1 MIRNY
6 ILVAVRNLV
15 RHKFFSAINIFG
27 LAISIAISMAVIML
41 VADQMMY
48 DRFNTKK
55 DRIYRVTSRGVTNTG
70 EERGGSS
77 VTSTSPM
84 PLRDELLENYTGIE
98 KVARLKRGFGNNWME
113 VEGQNI
119 NVPLAGYFAD
129 PEVLS
134 LFEYELEYGDKN
146 TALVNP
152 YSVVITKKAAKK
164 LFKEDNPVGL
174 TIKVGKLGTYTVTG
188 VVKETEQ
195 KSHIAFEGL
204 ASMATVKSLQQQAG
218 MAADEMDDWTN
229 CWNGWTYILAEPE
242 KSREEIDSYLLEI
255 YKKHIATIEDPETY
269 KTKFGLQ
276 PLMDI
281 TPGNVIN
288 NAIGPTL
295 PWVVVYF
302 FAGLAGVIMLTS
314 CFNFTNLSIA
324 RSLTRAREIGV
335 RKATGAARSQIFTQ
349 FLIESVVV
357 ATCSLALAGLL
368 MFVLKPF
375 MLQLNFARIFRWDLE
390 VNYVVF
396 AIFLVFAIIVGV
408 LAGFFPAV
416 VLSGFQPV
424 KVLKGLNDVK
434 LLSKTALRKILL
446 VGQFTLS
453 LIFIL
458 TVIIMYNQLDL
469 FLNKDYGFNMKENI
483 MIQLNETSAPV
494 LKTELL
500 KNSNIKYVSGAS
512 HIPAA
517 GTTLGN
523 GFKKQL
529 DEKEWTDLNT
539 FSVDEDY
546 LDNIEV
552 DLVAG
557 RFFSAEAGAGNDK
570 SVVIN
575 ERAVQAFHF
584 SSPADAIGEELIRP
598 YDSIGLTIV
607 GVVKD
612 YNHGQLMNKI
622 EPLAL
627 LYQPDALT
635 LLQVRY
641 TGSFDEAKKSIE
653 KAWATV
659 NPTLKIDYKEVEAE
673 IKFFY
678 NTVFSDIVEVVG
690 FIAALAI
697 IISCMGLLGM
707 ATYTT
712 ETRMKEISIRKVL
725 GCSARQLVMLLSKV
739 FLKLLMISIMLGIPA
754 AWFIN
759 NLWLEFMAYRTNVS
773 FGMISL
779 GVLILLLLGV
789 FTIGS
794 QTLRAAF
801 ANPVDN
807 LKNE

>member
-6 ILVAVRNLV
+6 ILVAVRNLL

-70 EERGGSS
+70 EDRGGN

-84 PLRDELLENYTGIE
+84 PLREEILENYTGIE
-98 KVARLKRGFGNNWME
+98 KVARLKRGFGNHWME

-134 LFEYELEYGDKN
+134 LFEYELEHGDAN

-152 YSVVITKKAAKK
+152 YSVVITKKASKK

-174 TIKVGKLGTYTVTG
+174 TIKVGNLGTYTVTG
-188 VVKETEQ
+188 VLKATEQ

-204 ASMATVKSLQQQAG
+204 ASMATVKSLSQTG
-218 MAADEMDDWTN
+218 MNSSEMDDWSN
-229 CWNGWTYILAEPE
+229 CWNGWTYILAEPG
-242 KSREEIDSYLLEI
+242 KSRAEIDDYLLQI
-255 YKKHIATIEDPETY
+255 YKKHIATIQDPEAY
-269 KTKFGLQ
+269 RVKFNLQ
-276 PLMDI
+276 PLMEI
-281 TPGNVIN
+281 TPGNVMN

-295 PWVVVYF
+295 PWFVVYF

-349 FLIESVVV
+349 FLVESVVV
-357 ATCSLALAGLL
+357 AVCSLALACLL
-368 MFVLKPF
+368 LFVIKPF
-375 MLQLNFARIFRWDLE
+375 MLQLNFARLFRWGLE
-390 VNYVVF
+390 ANYVVF
-396 AIFLVFAIIVGV
+396 AIFFVFTIVVGV

-434 LLSKTALRKILL
+434 LLSKTALRKVLL

-458 TVIIMYNQLDL
+458 TVIIMYNQLEL

-483 MIQLNETSAPV
+483 MIRLNETSAAT

-500 KNSNIKYVSGAS
+500 KHSNIKFVSGAS

-517 GTTLGN
+517 GTQHGN
-523 GFKKQL
+523 GFKKQF
-529 DEKEWTDLNT
+529 DEKEWTNLNT

-546 LDNIEV
+546 LNNLEV

-557 RFFSAEAGAGNDK
+557 KFFAAEAGASNK
-570 SVVIN
+570 NSVVIN
-575 ERAVQAFHF
+575 EQAIETLHF
-584 SSPADAIGEELIRP
+584 SSPQDAIGEELIRQH
-598 YDSIGLTIV
+598 DSLRLTIV
-607 GVVKD
+607 GVIKD
-612 YNHGQLMNKI
+612 YNHSQLMNEI

-627 LYQPDALT
+627 LYLPEDFT

-641 TGSFDEAKKSIE
+641 TGSYDDAKKSVE

-659 NPTLKIDYKEVEAE
+659 NPTLKIDYKEVEEE

-678 NTVFSDIVEVVG
+678 NTVFSDIVQVVG

-712 ETRMKEISIRKVL
+712 ETRMKEIAIRKVL
-725 GCSARQLVMLLSKV
+725 GSSDQQLVALLSKG
-739 FLKLLMISIMLGIPA
+739 FLKLLMISIILGIPA
-754 AWFIN
+754 SWFIN
-759 NLWLEFMAYRTNVS
+759 NLWLEFMAYRTDVTLA
-773 FGMISL
+773 MMSL
-779 GVLILLLLGV
+779 GVIILITLGGL
-789 FTIGS
+789 TIGS

>member
-6 ILVAVRNLV
+6 FLVAVRNLV
-15 RHKFFSAINIFG
+15 RYKFFSAINIFG

-70 EERGGSS
+70 EDRRGS
-77 VTSTSPM
+77 VTATSPM
-84 PLRDELLENYTGIE
+84 PLKDVLLDNYPGIE
-98 KVARLKRGFGNNWME
+98 KIVRLKRGFGNSWME

-119 NVPLAGYFAD
+119 NVPLGGYFAD

-134 LFEYELEYGDKN
+134 VFEYELEHGDIN

-164 LFKEDNPVGL
+164 LFKEENPVGL
-174 TIKVGKLGTYTVTG
+174 TIKVGNLGTYTVTG
-188 VVKETEQ
+188 VVKETDQ

-204 ASMATVKSLQQQAG
+204 ASMATVKSLQQTGISAN
-218 MAADEMDDWTN
+218 EMDDWSN
-229 CWNGWTYILAEPE
+229 CWNGWTYILAAPG
-242 KSREEIDSYLLEI
+242 KSSEEIEGYLLEI
-255 YKKHIATIEDPETY
+255 YKKHIATIENPETY
-269 KTKFGLQ
+269 KAKFNLQ

-281 TPGNVIN
+281 TPGNVN
-288 NAIGPTL
+288 SNAIGPTL

-302 FAGLAGVIMLTS
+302 FAGLAAVIMLTS
-314 CFNFTNLSIA
+314 CFNFTNLAIA

-335 RKATGAARSQIFTQ
+335 RKATGAARLQIFSQ
-349 FLIESVVV
+349 FLVESVVV
-357 ATCSLALAGLL
+357 AVCSLSLAGLL
-368 MFVLKPF
+368 IVVLKPF

-390 VNYVVF
+390 TNYVVF
-396 AIFLVFAIIVGV
+396 GIFLVFAMIVGI

-416 VLSGFQPV
+416 VLSGLQPI
-424 KVLKGLNDVK
+424 KVLKGINDVK
-434 LLSKTALRKILL
+434 LMSKTVLRKVLL

-458 TVIIMYNQLDL
+458 TVIIMYNQLEL

-483 MIQLNETSAPV
+483 MIKLNETSAPV

-517 GTTLGN
+517 GTTHGN

-529 DEKEWTDLNT
+529 DEKEWTDLNK

-546 LDNIEV
+546 LNNIEV

-557 RFFSAEAGAGNDK
+557 KFFSAEAGASNSR

-575 ERAVQAFHF
+575 EQAVQAFHF
-584 SSPADAIGEELIRP
+584 SSPADAIGEELIRQH
-598 YDSIGLTIV
+598 DSLRLTIV

-627 LYQPDALT
+627 LYNPDDFQ

-659 NPTLKIDYKEVEAE
+659 NPALKIDYKEVEAE

-678 NTVFSDIVEVVG
+678 STVFSDIVEVVG
-690 FIAALAI
+690 FVAALAI

-725 GCSARQLVMLLSKV
+725 GCSDQQLVMLLSKGFV
-739 FLKLLMISIMLGIPA
+739 KLLMISIVLGIPA

-759 NLWLEFMAYRTNVS
+759 NLWLEFMAYRTNVT

-779 GVLILLLLGV
+779 GVLLLTTLGGI
-789 FTIGS
+789 TIGS
-794 QTLRAAF
+794 QTLRATV

-807 LKNE
+807 LKSE

>member
-1 MIRNY
+1 
-6 ILVAVRNLV
+6 
-15 RHKFFSAINIFG
+15 
-27 LAISIAISMAVIML
+27 MAVIML

-55 DRIYRVTSRGVTNTG
+55 DRIYRVTSHQVTNKG
-70 EERGGSS
+70 EDLGS

-84 PLRDELLENYTGIE
+84 PLKEELLENYTGIE
-98 KVARLKRGFGNNWME
+98 KVARLKRGFGNHWME
-113 VEGQNI
+113 VEGQNV
-119 NVPLAGYFAD
+119 NVPLGGYFAD

-134 LFEYELEYGDKN
+134 IFEYELEHGDAS

-164 LFKEDNPVGL
+164 LFKEENPVGL
-174 TIKVGKLGTYTVTG
+174 TIKVGNLGTYTVTG
-188 VVKETEQ
+188 VLKETEQ

-204 ASMATVKSLQQQAG
+204 ASMATVKSLHQTG
-218 MAADEMDDWTN
+218 MNSSVMEDWAN
-229 CWNGWTYILAEPE
+229 CWDGWTYILAEPGR
-242 KSREEIDSYLLEI
+242 SSGEIDEYLLEI
-255 YKKHIATIEDPETY
+255 YRKHIATIENPDTY
-269 KTKFGLQ
+269 KAKFNLQ

-281 TPGNVIN
+281 TPGDVIN

-295 PWVVVYF
+295 PWVIIYF

-335 RKATGAARSQIFTQ
+335 RKATGAVRSQIFTQ
-349 FLIESVVV
+349 FLVESVVIAV
-357 ATCSLALAGLL
+357 CSLALAGLL
-368 MFVLKPF
+368 LFVIKPF

-390 VNYVVF
+390 ANYVVF
-396 AIFLVFAIIVGV
+396 AIFFVFAVVVGV

-434 LLSKTALRKILL
+434 LLSKTALRKALL

-458 TVIIMYNQLDL
+458 TVIIMYNQLEL
-469 FLNKDYGFNMKENI
+469 FLNKDYGFNMKENV
-483 MIQLNETSAPV
+483 MIRLNETSAPQ

-500 KNSNIKYVSGAS
+500 KHSNIKVVSAAS

-517 GTTLGN
+517 GTQHGN

-529 DEKEWTDLNT
+529 DEKEWTGLQT

-546 LDNIEV
+546 LNNIEV
-552 DLVAG
+552 DLIAG
-557 RFFSAEAGAGNDK
+557 KFFVAEAGENNGN

-575 ERAVQAFHF
+575 EQALQALHF
-584 SSPADAIGEELIRP
+584 SSAADAIGEELIRQN
-598 YDSIGLTIV
+598 DSLRFTIV
-607 GVVKD
+607 GVVKN

-627 LYQPDALT
+627 LYLPEDFT

-641 TGSFDEAKKSIE
+641 TGSYEGAKKTIE

-659 NPTLKIDYKEVEAE
+659 NPALKIDYKEVEEE

-678 NTVFSDIVEVVG
+678 NTVFSDIVQVVG
-690 FIAALAI
+690 FVAALAI
-697 IISCMGLLGM
+697 TISCMGLLGM

-712 ETRMKEISIRKVL
+712 ETRMKEIAIRKVL
-725 GCSARQLVMLLSKV
+725 GSSDQQLVAMLSKG
-739 FLKLLMISIMLGIPA
+739 FLKLLVISIILGIPA

-759 NLWLEFMAYRTNVS
+759 NLWLEVMAYRTDVTLS
-773 FGMISL
+773 MMSL
-779 GVLILLLLGV
+779 GVVILITLGAV
-789 FTIGS
+789 TIGS
-794 QTLRAAF
+794 QTLRAAY

>member
-6 ILVAVRNLV
+6 ILVAVRNLI
-15 RHKFFSAINIFG
+15 RHKVFSAINIFG

-55 DRIYRVTSRGVTNTG
+55 ERIYRVTSRGVTSTG
-70 EERGGSS
+70 EDRGGS

-84 PLRDELLENYTGIE
+84 PLRDELLESYTGIE
-98 KVARLKRGFGNNWME
+98 KVARLKRGFGNHWME

-134 LFEYELEYGDKN
+134 LFEYELEHGDAN

-152 YSVVITKKAAKK
+152 YSVVITKKASKK

-174 TIKVGKLGTYTVTG
+174 TIKVGNLGTYIVTG
-188 VVKETEQ
+188 VLKETEQ

-204 ASMATVKSLQQQAG
+204 ASMSTVKSLHQTG
-218 MAADEMDDWTN
+218 MNSSEMDDWSN
-229 CWNGWTYILAEPE
+229 CWNGWTYILAEPG
-242 KSREEIDSYLLEI
+242 KSSGEINEYLLEI
-255 YKKHIATIEDPETY
+255 YKKHIATIEDPEAY
-269 KTKFGLQ
+269 KVKFDLQ
-276 PLMDI
+276 SLKEI
-281 TPGNVIN
+281 TPGNVMN

-295 PWVVVYF
+295 PWFVVYF

-349 FLIESVVV
+349 FLVESVVV
-357 ATCSLALAGLL
+357 AVCSLAVAGLL
-368 MFVLKPF
+368 LIVIKPF
-375 MLQLNFARIFRWDLE
+375 MLQLNFARIFRWDLQA
-390 VNYVVF
+390 NYVVF
-396 AIFLVFAIIVGV
+396 GIFFLFTITVGV

-434 LLSKTALRKILL
+434 LLSKTALRKVLL

-458 TVIIMYNQLDL
+458 TVIIMYNQLNL

-483 MIQLNETSAPV
+483 MIRLNETSALP

-500 KNSNIKYVSGAS
+500 KHSDIKVVSAAS

-517 GTTLGN
+517 GTEHGN
-523 GFKKQL
+523 GFKKHF
-529 DEKEWTDLNT
+529 DEKEWTNVNK

-546 LDNIEV
+546 LNNIEV
-552 DLVAG
+552 DLVVG
-557 RFFSAEAGAGNDK
+557 KFFLPEAGASNGH

-575 ERAVQAFHF
+575 EQAVQAFHF
-584 SSPADAIGEELIRP
+584 SSPADAIGEELIRQH
-598 YDSIGLTIV
+598 DSLKLTIV

-627 LYQPDALT
+627 MYQPEDFS

-641 TGSFDEAKKSIE
+641 TGSFEEAKKTVE

-678 NTVFSDIVEVVG
+678 NTVFADIVEVVG
-690 FIAALAI
+690 FIATLAI
-697 IISCMGLLGM
+697 TISCMGLLGM

-725 GCSARQLVMLLSKV
+725 GSSDRQLVALLSKG
-739 FLKLLMISIMLGIPA
+739 FLTLLMISTILGVPA
-754 AWFIN
+754 SWFIN
-759 NLWLEFMAYRTNVS
+759 NLWLEFMAYRTDVT
-773 FGMISL
+773 FAMISL
-779 GVLILLLLGV
+779 GVLILITLGGI
-789 FTIGS
+789 TIGS
-794 QTLRAAF
+794 QTMRAAF

>member
-6 ILVAVRNLV
+6 IVVAIRNLI
-15 RHKFFSAINIFG
+15 RYKFFSAINIFG

-55 DRIYRVTSRGVTNTG
+55 DRIYRVTSRQVTNSG
-70 EERGGSS
+70 EDRGGG

-84 PLRDELLENYTGIE
+84 PLREELLENYTGIE
-98 KVARLKRGFGNNWME
+98 KVARLKRGFGNHWME
-113 VEGQNI
+113 VEGQNV
-119 NVPLAGYFAD
+119 NVPLGGYFAD

-134 LFEYELEYGDKN
+134 IFEYELEHGDAN

-174 TIKVGKLGTYTVTG
+174 TIKVGNLGTYTVTG
-188 VVKETEQ
+188 VLKETEQ

-204 ASMATVKSLQQQAG
+204 ASMSTVKSLHQTG
-218 MAADEMDDWTN
+218 TNSSVMEDWAN
-229 CWNGWTYILAEPE
+229 CWDGWTYILAEPG
-242 KSREEIDSYLLEI
+242 KSSVEIENYLLEI
-255 YKKHIATIEDPETY
+255 YKKHIATIEDPDTY
-269 KTKFGLQ
+269 KAKFDLQ
-276 PLMDI
+276 PLMAI
-281 TPGNVIN
+281 TPGNIIN

-295 PWVVVYF
+295 PWVIIYF

-349 FLIESVVV
+349 FLVESVVV
-357 ATCSLALAGLL
+357 AVCSLVLAGLL
-368 MFVLKPF
+368 LFVIKPF

-390 VNYVVF
+390 ANYVVF
-396 AIFLVFAIIVGV
+396 AVFFVFAIVVGV
-408 LAGFFPAV
+408 LAGFFPSV

-434 LLSKTALRKILL
+434 LLSKTALRKALL

-458 TVIIMYNQLDL
+458 TVIIMYNQLEL

-483 MIQLNETSAPV
+483 MIRLNETSAPT

-500 KNSNIKYVSGAS
+500 KHSNIKFVSGTS

-517 GTTLGN
+517 GTQHGN
-523 GFKKQL
+523 GFKKQF

-546 LDNIEV
+546 LNNIEV
-552 DLVAG
+552 NLVAG
-557 RFFSAEAGAGNDK
+557 KFFAAEAGDNNRN
-570 SVVIN
+570 SVVVN
-575 ERAVQAFHF
+575 EQALEALHF
-584 SSPADAIGEELIRP
+584 SSPQDAIGEELIRRH
-598 YDSIGLTIV
+598 DSLRLTIV
-607 GVVKD
+607 GVVKN
-612 YNHGQLMNKI
+612 YNHSQLMNKI

-627 LYQPDALT
+627 LYQPEEFT

-641 TGSFDEAKKSIE
+641 AGSYEEAKKTIE

-659 NPTLKIDYKEVEAE
+659 NPTLKVDYKEVEEE

-678 NTVFSDIVEVVG
+678 NTVFSDVVQVVG
-690 FIAALAI
+690 FVAALAI
-697 IISCMGLLGM
+697 TISCMGLLGM

-712 ETRMKEISIRKVL
+712 ETRMKEIAIRKVL
-725 GCSARQLVMLLSKV
+725 GSSDQQLVTLLSKG
-739 FLKLLMISIMLGIPA
+739 FLKLLVISIILGIPA
-754 AWFIN
+754 SWLIN
-759 NLWLEFMAYRTNVS
+759 SLWLELMAYRTDVS
-773 FGMISL
+773 LAMMSL
-779 GVLILLLLGV
+779 GVMILITLGAV
-789 FTIGS
+789 TIGS

>member
-15 RHKFFSAINIFG
+15 RYKFFSAINIFG

-48 DRFNTKK
+48 DRYNTKK
-55 DRIYRVTSRGVTNTG
+55 DRIYRVTSHGVTNKG
-70 EERGGSS
+70 EDKGGS

-84 PLRDELLENYTGIE
+84 PLKEELLENYPGIE
-98 KVARLKRGFGNNWME
+98 KIARLKRGFGNGWME

-134 LFEYELEYGDKN
+134 IMEYELEHGDEN

-152 YSVVITKKAAKK
+152 YSVVITKKASKK
-164 LFKEDNPVGL
+164 LFKEENPVGL
-174 TIKVGKLGTYTVTG
+174 TIKVGNLGTYTVTG
-188 VVKETEQ
+188 VLKETEE

-204 ASMATVKSLQQQAG
+204 ASMSTVKSIKQTG
-218 MAADEMDDWTN
+218 MNSSEMNDWSN
-229 CWNGWTYILAEPE
+229 CWNGWTYILTEPGKPSSE
-242 KSREEIDSYLLEI
+242 IEEYLLDI
-255 YKKHIATIEDPETY
+255 YNKHIATIEDPEAY
-269 KTKFGLQ
+269 KAKFNLQ
-276 PLMDI
+276 PLTEI
-281 TPGNVIN
+281 TPSHVMN
-288 NAIGPTL
+288 NPIGPTL

-349 FLIESVVV
+349 FLVESVIVAFCALVLGTMLLVV
-357 ATCSLALAGLL
+357 I
-368 MFVLKPF
+368 KPF
-375 MLQLNFARIFRWDLE
+375 MLHLNFARIFRWDLQA
-390 VNYVVF
+390 NYIVFGIFFVF
-396 AIFLVFAIIVGV
+396 AITVGI

-424 KVLKGLNDVK
+424 KVLKGINDVK
-434 LLSKTALRKILL
+434 LMSKTFLRKVLL

-458 TVIIMYNQLDL
+458 SVIIMYNQLEL

-483 MIQLNETSAPV
+483 MLQLNETSPTA

-500 KNSNIKYVSGAS
+500 KNSNIKFVSGAS

-517 GTTLGN
+517 GTQHGN

-529 DEKEWTDLNT
+529 DEKEWYEMNT

-546 LDNIEV
+546 LNNIEV
-552 DLVAG
+552 GLVAG
-557 RFFSAEAGAGNDK
+557 KFFLPEAGANNGH

-575 ERAVQAFHF
+575 EQAVKALHF
-584 SSPADAIGEELIRP
+584 SSPADAVGEELIQRN
-598 YDSIGLTIV
+598 DSMRLTIV

-612 YNHGQLMNKI
+612 YNHSQLMEKI

-627 LYQPDALT
+627 LYRPDDFS

-641 TGSFDEAKKSIE
+641 TGSYDEAKKTVE

-659 NPTLKIDYKEVEAE
+659 NPTLKVDYKTVEEE

-678 NTVFSDIVEVVG
+678 NTVFSDVVQIVG
-690 FIAALAI
+690 IIAALAI
-697 IISCMGLLGM
+697 TISCMGLLGM

-712 ETRMKEISIRKVL
+712 ETRMKEISIRKVM
-725 GCSARQLVMLLSKV
+725 GSSDRQLVILLSKG
-739 FLKLLMISIMLGIPA
+739 FLKLLVIAIVVGIPA

-759 NLWLEFMAYRTNVS
+759 NLWLEFMAYRTDVTLA
-773 FGMISL
+773 MISL
-779 GVLILLLLGV
+779 GVLILLFLGAI
-789 FTIGS
+789 TIGS

>member
-6 ILVAVRNLV
+6 FLVAVRNLV
-15 RHKFFSAINIFG
+15 RYKFFSAINIFG

-70 EERGGSS
+70 EDRGGS
-77 VTSTSPM
+77 VTATSPM
-84 PLRDELLENYTGIE
+84 PLKDVLLDNYPGIE
-98 KVARLKRGFGNNWME
+98 KIVRLKRGFGNSWME

-119 NVPLAGYFAD
+119 NVPLGGYFAD

-134 LFEYELEYGDKN
+134 VFEYELEHGDIN

-164 LFKEDNPVGL
+164 LFKEENPVGL
-174 TIKVGKLGTYTVTG
+174 TIKVGNLGTYTVTG
-188 VVKETEQ
+188 VVKETDQ

-204 ASMATVKSLQQQAG
+204 ASMATVKSLQQTGISAN
-218 MAADEMDDWTN
+218 EMDDWSN
-229 CWNGWTYILAEPE
+229 CWNGWTYILAAPG
-242 KSREEIDSYLLEI
+242 KSSEEIEGYLLEI
-255 YKKHIATIEDPETY
+255 YKKHIATIENPETY
-269 KTKFGLQ
+269 KAKFNLQ

-281 TPGNVIN
+281 TPGNVN
-288 NAIGPTL
+288 SNAIGPTL

-302 FAGLAGVIMLTS
+302 FAGLAAVIMLTS
-314 CFNFTNLSIA
+314 CFNFTNLAIA

-335 RKATGAARSQIFTQ
+335 RKATGAARLQIFSQ
-349 FLIESVVV
+349 FLVESVVV
-357 ATCSLALAGLL
+357 AVCSLALAGLL
-368 MFVLKPF
+368 IVVLKPF

-390 VNYVVF
+390 TNYVVF
-396 AIFLVFAIIVGV
+396 GIFLVFAVIVGI

-416 VLSGFQPV
+416 VLSGLQPI
-424 KVLKGLNDVK
+424 KVLKGINDVK
-434 LLSKTALRKILL
+434 LMSKTDLRKVLL

-458 TVIIMYNQLDL
+458 TVIIMYNQLEL

-483 MIQLNETSAPV
+483 MIKLNETSAPV

-517 GTTLGN
+517 GTTHGN

-529 DEKEWTDLNT
+529 DEKEWTDLNK

-546 LDNIEV
+546 LNNIEV

-557 RFFSAEAGAGNDK
+557 KFFSAEAGASNSR

-575 ERAVQAFHF
+575 EQAVQAFHF
-584 SSPADAIGEELIRP
+584 SSPADAIGEELIRQH
-598 YDSIGLTIV
+598 DSLRLTIV

-627 LYQPDALT
+627 LYNPDDFQ

-659 NPTLKIDYKEVEAE
+659 NPALKIDYKEVEAE

-678 NTVFSDIVEVVG
+678 STVFSDIVEVVG
-690 FIAALAI
+690 FVAALAI

-725 GCSARQLVMLLSKV
+725 GCSDQQLVMLLSKGFV
-739 FLKLLMISIMLGIPA
+739 KLLMISIVLGIPA

-759 NLWLEFMAYRTNVS
+759 NLWLEFMAYRTNVT

-779 GVLILLLLGV
+779 GVLLLTTLGGI
-789 FTIGS
+789 TIGS
-794 QTLRAAF
+794 QTLRATV

-807 LKNE
+807 LKSE

>member
-6 ILVAVRNLV
+6 FLVAVRNLF

-70 EERGGSS
+70 EDRGGS

-84 PLRDELLENYTGIE
+84 PLKDELLDNYTGIE

-134 LFEYELEYGDKN
+134 LFEYELEHGDVN

-152 YSVVITKKAAKK
+152 YSVVITKKASKK

-174 TIKVGKLGTYTVTG
+174 TIKVGNLGTYTVTG

-204 ASMATVKSLQQQAG
+204 ASMATVKSLKQAG
-218 MAADEMDDWTN
+218 MSANEMEDWAN
-229 CWNGWTYILAEPE
+229 CWNGWTYILVETG
-242 KSREEIDSYLLEI
+242 KSTGEIDNYLLEI
-255 YKKHIATIEDPETY
+255 YKKRIATIEDPETF
-269 KTKFGLQ
+269 KAKFNLQ

-281 TPGNVIN
+281 TPGNVMN

-295 PWVVVYF
+295 PWFVVYF

-335 RKATGAARSQIFTQ
+335 RKATGAARSQIFSQ
-349 FLIESVVV
+349 FLVESVVV
-357 ATCSLALAGLL
+357 AICSLALAGLL
-368 MFVLKPF
+368 MFIIKPF

-390 VNYVVF
+390 ANYVVF

-434 LLSKTALRKILL
+434 LLSKTALRKVLL

-458 TVIIMYNQLDL
+458 TVIIMYNQLEL

-517 GTTLGN
+517 GTTHGN
-523 GFKKQL
+523 GFKKQF
-529 DEKEWTDLNT
+529 DEKEWTDVNT

-546 LDNIEV
+546 LNNIEV
-552 DLVAG
+552 GLITG
-557 RFFSAEAGAGNDK
+557 RFFSAEAGASNGH

-575 ERAVQAFHF
+575 EQAVQAFHF
-584 SSPADAIGEELIRP
+584 SSPAEAIGEELIRQH
-598 YDSIGLTIV
+598 DSLRFTIV
-607 GVVKD
+607 GVVKG

-627 LYQPDALT
+627 MYQPESFT

-641 TGSFDEAKKSIE
+641 TGSFDEAKKTVE

-678 NTVFSDIVEVVG
+678 NTVFADIVEVVG
-690 FIAALAI
+690 FIATLAI
-697 IISCMGLLGM
+697 TISCMGLLGM
-707 ATYTT
+707 ATYAT
-712 ETRMKEISIRKVL
+712 ETRMKEVSIRKVL
-725 GCSARQLVMLLSKV
+725 GSSDRQLVALLSKG
-739 FLKLLMISIMLGIPA
+739 FLKLLMISIVLGIPA
-754 AWFIN
+754 SWFIN
-759 NLWLEFMAYRTNVS
+759 NLWLEFMAYRTDVT
-773 FGMISL
+773 FAMISL
-779 GVLILLLLGV
+779 GVLILITLGGI
-789 FTIGS
+789 TIGS
-794 QTLRAAF
+794 QTMRAAF
-801 ANPVDN
+801 ANPVEN

>member
-6 ILVAVRNLV
+6 FLVAVRNLV
-15 RHKFFSAINIFG
+15 RYKFFSAINIFG

-70 EERGGSS
+70 EDRGGS
-77 VTSTSPM
+77 VTATSPM
-84 PLRDELLENYTGIE
+84 PLKDVLLDNYPGIE
-98 KVARLKRGFGNNWME
+98 KIVRLKRGFGNSWME

-119 NVPLAGYFAD
+119 NVPLGGYFAD

-134 LFEYELEYGDKN
+134 VFEYELEHGDIN

-164 LFKEDNPVGL
+164 LFKEENPVGL
-174 TIKVGKLGTYTVTG
+174 TIKVGNLGTYTVTG
-188 VVKETEQ
+188 VVKETDQ

-204 ASMATVKSLQQQAG
+204 ASMATVKSLQQTGISAN
-218 MAADEMDDWTN
+218 EMDDWSN
-229 CWNGWTYILAEPE
+229 CWNGWTYILAAPG
-242 KSREEIDSYLLEI
+242 KSSEEIEGYLLEI
-255 YKKHIATIEDPETY
+255 YKKHIATIENPETY
-269 KTKFGLQ
+269 KAKFNLQ

-281 TPGNVIN
+281 TPGNVN
-288 NAIGPTL
+288 SNAIGPTL

-302 FAGLAGVIMLTS
+302 FAGLAAVIMLTS
-314 CFNFTNLSIA
+314 CFNFTNLAIA

-335 RKATGAARSQIFTQ
+335 RKATGAARLQIFSQ
-349 FLIESVVV
+349 FLVESVVV
-357 ATCSLALAGLL
+357 AVCSLSLAGLL
-368 MFVLKPF
+368 IVVLKPF

-390 VNYVVF
+390 TNYVVF
-396 AIFLVFAIIVGV
+396 GIFLVFAMIVGI

-416 VLSGFQPV
+416 VLSGLQPI
-424 KVLKGLNDVK
+424 KVLKGINDVK
-434 LLSKTALRKILL
+434 LMSKTVLRKVLL

-458 TVIIMYNQLDL
+458 TVIIMYNQLEL

-483 MIQLNETSAPV
+483 MIKLNETSAPV

-517 GTTLGN
+517 GTTHGN

-529 DEKEWTDLNT
+529 DEKEWTDLNK

-546 LDNIEV
+546 LNNIEV

-557 RFFSAEAGAGNDK
+557 KFFSAEAGASNSR

-575 ERAVQAFHF
+575 EQAVQAFHF
-584 SSPADAIGEELIRP
+584 SSPADAIGEELIRQH
-598 YDSIGLTIV
+598 DSLRLTIV

-627 LYQPDALT
+627 LYNPDDFQ

-659 NPTLKIDYKEVEAE
+659 NPALKIDYKEVEAE

-678 NTVFSDIVEVVG
+678 STVFSDIVEVVG
-690 FIAALAI
+690 FVAALAI

-725 GCSARQLVMLLSKV
+725 GCSDQQLVMLLSKGFV
-739 FLKLLMISIMLGIPA
+739 KLLMISIVLGIPA

-759 NLWLEFMAYRTNVS
+759 NLWLEFMAYRTNVT

-779 GVLILLLLGV
+779 GVLLLTTLGGI
-789 FTIGS
+789 TIGS
-794 QTLRAAF
+794 QTLRATV

-807 LKNE
+807 LKSE

>member
-1 MIRNY
+1 
-6 ILVAVRNLV
+6 
-15 RHKFFSAINIFG
+15 
-27 LAISIAISMAVIML
+27 MAVIML

-70 EERGGSS
+70 EDRGGS
-77 VTSTSPM
+77 VTATSPM
-84 PLRDELLENYTGIE
+84 PLKDVLLDNYPGIE
-98 KVARLKRGFGNNWME
+98 KIVRLKRGFGNSWME

-119 NVPLAGYFAD
+119 NVPLGGYFAD

-134 LFEYELEYGDKN
+134 VFEYELEHGDIN

-164 LFKEDNPVGL
+164 LFKEENPVGL
-174 TIKVGKLGTYTVTG
+174 TIKVGNLGTYTVTG
-188 VVKETEQ
+188 VVKETDQ

-204 ASMATVKSLQQQAG
+204 ASMATVKSLQQTGISAN
-218 MAADEMDDWTN
+218 EMDDWSN
-229 CWNGWTYILAEPE
+229 CWNGWTYILAAPG
-242 KSREEIDSYLLEI
+242 KSSEEIEGYLLEI
-255 YKKHIATIEDPETY
+255 YKKHIATIENPETY
-269 KTKFGLQ
+269 KAKFNLQ

-281 TPGNVIN
+281 TPGNVN
-288 NAIGPTL
+288 SNAIGPTL

-302 FAGLAGVIMLTS
+302 FAGLAAVIMLTS
-314 CFNFTNLSIA
+314 CFNFTNLAIA

-335 RKATGAARSQIFTQ
+335 RKATGAARLQIFSQ
-349 FLIESVVV
+349 FLVESVVV
-357 ATCSLALAGLL
+357 AVCSLALAGLL
-368 MFVLKPF
+368 IVVLKPF

-390 VNYVVF
+390 TNYVVF
-396 AIFLVFAIIVGV
+396 GIFLVFAMIVGI

-416 VLSGFQPV
+416 VLSGLQPI
-424 KVLKGLNDVK
+424 KVLKGINDVK
-434 LLSKTALRKILL
+434 LMSKTALRKVLL

-458 TVIIMYNQLDL
+458 TVIIMYNQLEL

-483 MIQLNETSAPV
+483 MIKLNETSAPV

-517 GTTLGN
+517 GTTHGN

-529 DEKEWTDLNT
+529 DEKEWTDLNK

-546 LDNIEV
+546 LNNIEV

-557 RFFSAEAGAGNDK
+557 KFFSAEAGASNSR

-575 ERAVQAFHF
+575 EQAVQAFHF
-584 SSPADAIGEELIRP
+584 SSPADAIGEELIRQH
-598 YDSIGLTIV
+598 DSLRLTIV

-627 LYQPDALT
+627 LYNPDDFQ

-659 NPTLKIDYKEVEAE
+659 NPALKIDYKEVEAE

-678 NTVFSDIVEVVG
+678 STVFSDIVEVVG
-690 FIAALAI
+690 FVAALAI

-725 GCSARQLVMLLSKV
+725 GCSDQQLVMLLSKGFV
-739 FLKLLMISIMLGIPA
+739 KLLMISIVLGIPA

-759 NLWLEFMAYRTNVS
+759 NLWLEFMAYRTNVT

-779 GVLILLLLGV
+779 GVLLLTTLGGI
-789 FTIGS
+789 TIGS
-794 QTLRAAF
+794 QTLRATV

-807 LKNE
+807 LKSE

>member
-6 ILVAVRNLV
+6 FLVAVRNLV
-15 RHKFFSAINIFG
+15 RYKFFSTINIFG

-48 DRFNTKK
+48 DRFNSKK

-70 EERGGSS
+70 EERGDNA
-77 VTSTSPM
+77 TSTSPM
-84 PLRDELLENYTGIE
+84 PLRDELLENYMGIE

-113 VEGQNI
+113 VDGQNI

-134 LFEYELEYGDKN
+134 LFEYELEYGDMN
-146 TALVNP
+146 TALLNP

-174 TIKVGKLGTYTVTG
+174 TIKVGNLGTYTVTG
-188 VVKETEQ
+188 VVKETER

-204 ASMATVKSLQQQAG
+204 ASMATVESLQQ
-218 MAADEMDDWTN
+218 ADMSANEMDNWSN
-229 CWNGWTYILAEPE
+229 CWNGWTYILVEPE
-242 KSREEIDSYLLEI
+242 KSREEIDNYLLEI

-269 KTKFGLQ
+269 KAKFGLQ

-335 RKATGAARSQIFTQ
+335 RKATGAARFQIFTQ
-349 FLIESVVV
+349 FLVESVVV
-357 ATCSLALAGLL
+357 AICSLALAGLL

-375 MLQLNFARIFRWDLE
+375 MLQLNFARIFRWDLQA
-390 VNYVVF
+390 NYVVF
-396 AIFLVFAIIVGV
+396 AIFLGFAIIVGV
-408 LAGFFPAV
+408 LAGFFPSV

-424 KVLKGLNDVK
+424 NVLKGINDVK
-434 LLSKTALRKILL
+434 LMSKTVLRKALL

-458 TVIIMYNQLDL
+458 TVIIMYNQLEL

-483 MIQLNETSAPV
+483 MIRLNETSAPV

-500 KNSNIKYVSGAS
+500 KHSNIKFVSGAS
-512 HIPAA
+512 HILAA
-517 GTTLGN
+517 GTTHGN
-523 GFKKQL
+523 GFKKQF
-529 DEKEWTDLNT
+529 DEKEWTNINT

-546 LDNIEV
+546 LNNIEV
-552 DLVAG
+552 GLIAG
-557 RFFSAEAGAGNDK
+557 KFFSAEAGASNGH

-575 ERAVQAFHF
+575 EQAVLALHF
-584 SSPADAIGEELIRP
+584 SSPAEAIGEELIRQH
-598 YDSIGLTIV
+598 DSLRLTIV
-607 GVVKD
+607 GVVRD

-627 LYQPDALT
+627 MYQPDALT

-641 TGSFDEAKKSIE
+641 TGSFDEAKKSVE

-690 FIAALAI
+690 FIAVLAI
-697 IISCMGLLGM
+697 TISCMGLLGM

-712 ETRMKEISIRKVL
+712 ETRMKEISIRKILGSSDRELVL
-725 GCSARQLVMLLSKV
+725 LLSKG
-739 FLKLLMISIMLGIPA
+739 FLKLLMISIVVGIPA
-754 AWFIN
+754 SWFIN
-759 NLWLEFMAYRTNVS
+759 NLWLEFMAYRTDVT
-773 FGMISL
+773 FAMISL
-779 GVLILLLLGV
+779 GVIILITFGGI
-789 FTIGS
+789 TIGS
-794 QTLRAAF
+794 QTLRATL

-807 LKNE
+807 LKSE

>member
-6 ILVAVRNLV
+6 ILVAVRNLI

-55 DRIYRVTSRGVTNTG
+55 DRIFRVTSRGVTNTG
-70 EERGGSS
+70 EDRGNA
-77 VTSTSPM
+77 TSTSPM
-84 PLRDELLENYTGIE
+84 PLREELLENYTGIE

-129 PEVLS
+129 AEVLS
-134 LFEYELEYGDKN
+134 LFEYELEHGDAA

-152 YSVVITKKAAKK
+152 YSVVITKQAAKK
-164 LFKEDNPVGL
+164 LFKEENPVGL
-174 TIKVGKLGTYTVTG
+174 TIKVGNLGTYTVTG
-188 VVKETEQ
+188 VIKEMEQ

-204 ASMATVKSLQQQAG
+204 ASMATVKSLQQAG
-218 MAADEMDDWTN
+218 MSANEMDDWSN
-229 CWNGWTYILAEPE
+229 CWNGWTYILTDPG
-242 KSREEIDSYLLEI
+242 KSRDEIDTYLLEI
-255 YKKHIATIEDPETY
+255 YKKRIATIEDPDTY
-269 KTKFGLQ
+269 KAKFSLQ

-335 RKATGAARSQIFTQ
+335 RKSTGAARLQIFTQ
-349 FLIESVVV
+349 FMVESVVV
-357 ATCSLALAGLL
+357 AICALGLAGLL
-368 MFVLKPF
+368 VVVLKPF
-375 MLQLNFARIFRWDLE
+375 MLQLNFARIFRWDLQA
-390 VNYVVF
+390 NYVVF
-396 AIFLVFAIIVGV
+396 GIFFVFAILVGV

-424 KVLKGLNDVK
+424 KVLKGISDVK
-434 LLSKTALRKILL
+434 LMSKTFLRKALL

-458 TVIIMYNQLDL
+458 TVIIMYNQLEL

-500 KNSNIKYVSGAS
+500 KHSNIKFVSSAS

-517 GTTLGN
+517 GTTHGN
-523 GFKKQL
+523 GFKTQF
-529 DEKEWTDLNT
+529 DEKEWTDINT

-546 LDNIEV
+546 LNNIEV
-552 DLVAG
+552 GLIAG
-557 RFFSAEAGAGNDK
+557 KFFSAEAGASNGQG
-570 SVVIN
+570 VVIN
-575 ERAVQAFHF
+575 EQAVQAFHF
-584 SSPADAIGEELIRP
+584 PSAAEAIGEELIRQH
-598 YDSIGLTIV
+598 DSLRLTIV
-607 GVVKD
+607 GVVRD

-627 LYQPDALT
+627 LYQPGEFT

-641 TGSFDEAKKSIE
+641 TGSFDEAKKSVE

-659 NPTLKIDYKEVEAE
+659 NPTLRIDYKEVEAE

-725 GCSARQLVMLLSKV
+725 GCSDRQLVVLLSKGFV
-739 FLKLLMISIMLGIPA
+739 KLLIISIMVGIPA

-773 FGMISL
+773 FGMISF
-779 GVLILLLLGV
+779 GVIILLLLGG

-801 ANPVDN
+801 TNPVDN